1 MINWKLRFQNK
12 TTLISLIVIVISFI
26 YKLLDLIGV
35 IPPFQQ
41 NQIVDV
47 VTMLIDILCALG
59 IVVDPTTTG
68 IQDSNRAMGYEK
80 PNDDKNT
87 VEGE

>member
-35 IPPFQQ
+35 IPPFPQDQ
-41 NQIVDV
+41 LVDV
-47 VTMLIDILCALG
+47 IGLLVDILCAFG
-59 IVVDPTTTG
+59 IVTDPTTAG
-68 IQDSNRAMGYEK
+68 IQDSNRAMGYEQ
-80 PNDDKNT
+80 PNNDRKDAA
-87 VEGE
+87 E